1 MYRGYNGDLLLKFF
15 LCIHLISYADFHLVS
30 FRDPAVLDV
39 SVHEV
44 LPRIFKESGSP
55 V

>member
-1 MYRGYNGDLLLKFF
+1 LFLLKLMFF
-15 LCIHLISYADFHLVS
+15 AFIIHLISYSNFHLVS
-30 FRDPAVLDV
+30 FRDPSVLDV

-44 LPRIFKESGSP
+44 LPRIFKDSSSP